1 MGGRVGNRVRPS
13 RLNCLSVS
21 SPREL
26 ATRGATCG
34 FDGID
39 GFGLELSVLTFGFD
53 GLELSVLTF
62 GFDGIAFGGSIAFGS
77 TSSTGGTTSSTSGT
91 TVVLLAVLVVLA
103 PRSR

>member
-26 ATRGATCG
+26 ATRGATFG

-39 GFGLELSVLTFGFD
+39 SFGLELSVLTFGFD

-62 GFDGIAFGGSIAFGS
+62 GFDGIAFGS

-91 TVVLLAVLVVLA
+91 TVVLLAVLVL
-103 PRSR
+103 